1 MKTGRLILTNTLIF
15 LIIVGLGIGGYYYYY
30 MQSSFIQ
37 TEDAKVK
44 GDIVSISSLASGTLE
59 DWQAEEGQEVGK
71 GQVLGKINTGQ
82 QILDITSPIDGT
94 IIKSEFSTGQL
105 AATGQTLAQVVDLG
119 NLRIEANIEETA
131 IKDVSVGQ
139 EVDITVDAEQNTK
152 IKGTVTKIGKAT
164 NSTFSLLPQ
173 QPASGDYNKVTQH
186 IPVTIEMK
194 SYPDT
199 IVPGMNATV
208 RIHK

>member
-15 LIIVGLGIGGYYYYY
+15 LIIVGLGVGGYYYYY

-105 AATGQTLAQVVDLG
+105 TAAGQTLAQVVDLG
-119 NLRIEANIEETA
+119 NLCIEANIEETV
-131 IKDVSVGQ
+131 IKDVSAGQ
-139 EVDITVDAEQNTK
+139 EVDITVDAEKNTK

-208 RIHK
+208 QIHK

>member
-1 MKTGRLILTNTLIF
+1 MKTGRLILINALVF

-30 MQSSFIQ
+30 MQSNFIR

-44 GDIVSISSLASGTLE
+44 GDIVSISSLGNGMLE
-59 DWQAEEGQEVGK
+59 DWQAEEGQEVRK
-71 GQVLGKINTGQ
+71 GQVLGRINTGQ
-82 QILDITSPIDGT
+82 QMLDIASPIDGT
-94 IIKSEFSTGQL
+94 IIKSEFSTGQM
-105 AATGQTLAQVVDLG
+105 AAAGQTLAQVANLG
-119 NLRIEANIEETA
+119 NLYIEANIEETV

-139 EVDITVDAEQNTK
+139 EVDITVDAEGNTK
-152 IKGTVTKIGKAT
+152 IKGTVAKIGKAT

-173 QPASGDYNKVTQH
+173 QPASGDYNRVTQH
-186 IPVTIEMK
+186 IPVMIEMK

-199 IVPGMNATV
+199 ILPGMNATV